1 MTMDDKKKLCNAIRF
16 LIDVLVFF
24 SLLITS
30 GQLRDLSKQTG
41 LAWQG
46 GFAVWAFALVF
57 LYFGVKIFRI
67 PWKEVRSWPGHPRGL
82 FFYLLPPKF
91 WGAMSILIGIGFVV
105 QGASIM
111 LRGTLPNPF

>member
-1 MTMDDKKKLCNAIRF
+1 MDDKKKLSSAVSF
-16 LIDVLVFF
+16 LVDVLVAT
-24 SLLITS
+24 LLAVIS
-30 GQLRDLSKQTG
+30 IKLREASRQTG

-46 GFAVWAFALVF
+46 GLAVWAFTLEF

-67 PWKEVRSWPGHPRGL
+67 SWKEVRSWPGHPRGL

-91 WGAMSILIGIGFVV
+91 WGAISILIGVGFMI